1 MAHIL
6 WRVFRRDVWASI
18 FCKINF
24 FNMNNLEF
32 LRKIEQLDAHLQE
45 IKAFAISI
53 GAKEEAFS
61 ALLKALPEKE
71 HQAAYFHPIKMAKR
85 MMGSLLFLIA
95 ANSKLHAVRRVAA

>member
-61 ALLKALPEKE
+61 AVDEKWE
-71 HQAAYFHPIKMAKR
+71 EFKGIARKRASGGILSPHQNGQTDDGEFIVPNR
-85 MMGSLLFLIA
+85 G
-95 ANSKLHAVRRVAA
+95 